1 MADIDKPVKVPKAI
15 EKMLYGDEIVVASV
29 KQSRWKRLITPDS
42 IFITNHR
49 IILYSPKAMGL
60 RKTIEDYRYR
70 DMANFKADRGIFF
83 TTITI
88 TQRFMSNDLVI
99 DSLPKGKTDRVAGII
114 HEGIRRLGSGMHPGD
129 TDVSADSEMESDDP
143 LNVLKLRYA
152 KGEISQQQY
161 EEMKKVLGQEDKT

>member
-1 MADIDKPVKVPKAI
+1 MTDIDKPVEVPKAI
-15 EKMLYGDEIVVASV
+15 ETMLYGDEIVVASI

-42 IFITNHR
+42 IFVTNHR
-49 IILYSPKAMGL
+49 IILYAPKSLGL

-83 TTITI
+83 TKLTI

-99 DSLPKGKTDRVAGII
+99 DSLPKGKTDKIAGII
-114 HEGIRRLGSGMHPGD
+114 HEGIRRLGSGTHPGD
-129 TDVSADSEMESDDP
+129 TDIPADTETDSEDP

-152 KGEISQQQY
+152 RGEINQQQY
-161 EEMKKVLGQEDKT
+161 EEMKKVLE

>member
-1 MADIDKPVKVPKAI
+1 MADSNKSVKVPKAI
-15 EKMLYGDEIVVASV
+15 ETMLYGDEIVVSSI
-29 KQSRWKRLITPDS
+29 KQSRWKRLLTPDS
-42 IFITNHR
+42 LFVTNHR
-49 IILYSPKAMGL
+49 IILYSPKALGL

-83 TTITI
+83 TTLTI

-99 DSLPKGKTDRVAGII
+99 DSLPKGKTDQVAGII

-129 TDVSADSEMESDDP
+129 TDVSADTEKDSEDP

-152 KGEISQQQY
+152 RGEISQQQY
-161 EEMKKVLGQEDKT
+161 EEMKKVLE

>member
-1 MADIDKPVKVPKAI
+1 MEDNFKPVKAPKAI
-15 EKMLYGDEIVVASV
+15 ETMLYGDEIVVASI
-29 KQSRWKRLITPDS
+29 KQSRWKRLLTPDS
-42 IFITNHR
+42 IFVTNHR

-83 TTITI
+83 TKITI

-99 DSLPKGKTDRVAGII
+99 DSLPKGKTDRIAGII
-114 HEGIRRLGSGMHPGD
+114 HEGIRRMGSGMQPGMPD
-129 TDVSADSEMESDDP
+129 VPTDNEIDSEDP

-152 KGEISQQQY
+152 RGEINQQQY
-161 EEMKKVLGQEDKT
+161 EEMKKVLE